1 MLKVYIISPFPDIL
15 HPVLNESIMK
25 KALEKEKVE
34 FTIINLYDFLKDN
47 ERIDDYP
54 YGGGEGMV
62 LKAQPILDA
71 FESINDNVDKVIFP
85 TPDGRTLNHDISLK
99 LSKKKVLVFICGHY
113 KGIDQRIRD
122 SIVDDE
128 ISIGDYV
135 LTNGELS
142 SLVIIDSIVRLIPGV
157 INDYSSAMNDS
168 FYNDLLDGPHYT
180 RPRKIKNLYVPDVL
194 LSGDHEKIK
203 KWFLNQR
210 IKKTKNR
217 RNDLYI
223 EYESKIMENKNE

>member
-1 MLKVYIISPFPDIL
+1 MLKIYIISPFPDIL

-34 FTIINLYDFLKDN
+34 FTIINWYDFLKDN

-54 YGGGEGMV
+54 YGGGEGMI

-71 FESINDNVDKVIFP
+71 FKSINDNVDKVIFP
-85 TPDGRTLNHDISLK
+85 TPDGNKLNHDISLK

-113 KGIDQRIRD
+113 KGIDQRVRD

-128 ISIGDYV
+128 LSIGDYV

-157 INDYSSAMNDS
+157 INDYSSAVNDS

-194 LSGDHEKIK
+194 LSGNHEKIK
-203 KWFLNQR
+203 KWFLDQR
-210 IKKTKNR
+210 INKTKKR
-217 RNDLYI
+217 RKDLYFG
-223 EYESKIMENKNE
+223 YESKIMENKNE